1 MAFYRYKVIQNSKKN
16 ETVIEAGSEADA
28 LRILNQRNLTVV
40 KFLGESDSA
49 QPPGTPRISFSRK
62 GKFNIYDFTDR
73 LAPLLEAGIP
83 LEQTLAI
90 IEQGMKNN
98 SGGLAVVQEL
108 RRGLHEGK
116 SFSSL
121 LKARETLFPP
131 LFASLIETGEETGSL
146 PEVAKELQR
155 FMKDSKEFKEFVITS
170 SIYPSI
176 IVLVTLTMI
185 VLLFT
190 FFIPRF
196 ARLFKDAG
204 KDLPFMTQV
213 MLETG
218 NFMQAVWW
226 LWPLLILLGIV
237 LWKRSR
243 KTGALKAW
251 KDKNVLRIPLAG
263 RIVEGVQVSRFIRT
277 LSIMVRNDVGII
289 KAVNISSRILQ
300 NGVIADSFSS
310 VSAELRAGHKLSVA
324 LGKSPYMPDGA
335 PSMLRI
341 AEESGDV
348 AQMLTRIAE
357 NSEGQVK
364 TQLKRLLTALE
375 PAIILVLAGFIALVV
390 VAVFQAIMKMNS
402 I

>member
-1 MAFYRYKVIQNSKKN
+1 MAFFRYRVLQNGRKT
-16 ETVIEAGSEADA
+16 ETVLEAASEADA
-28 LRILNQRNLTVV
+28 SRILSRQNLTVIR
-40 KFLGESDSA
+40 FLGESTSGHPEA
-49 QPPGTPRISFSRK
+49 GGRFVLSRR
-62 GKFNIYDFTDR
+62 GKFNIYQFTDR

-90 IEQGMKNN
+90 IEEGMKN
-98 SGGLAVVQEL
+98 SPGVTVVQEL

-116 SFSSL
+116 SFSAL
-121 LKARETLFPP
+121 LRARENHFPP
-131 LFASLIETGEETGSL
+131 LFASLVETGEETGCL
-146 PEVAKELQR
+146 AEVAKELQR

-170 SIYPSI
+170 SIYPAI
-176 IVLVTLTMI
+176 IVLVTMTMI

-196 ARLFKDAG
+196 AKLFNDAG
-204 KDLPFMTQV
+204 KELPFLTKV

-218 NFMQAVWW
+218 NLMQSIWWIWPILIIAV
-226 LWPLLILLGIV
+226 IA
-237 LWKRSR
+237 LWKKS
-243 KTGALKAW
+243 KSNGALKVW
-251 KDKNVLRIPLAG
+251 KDKNVLRLPLVG
-263 RIVEGVQVSRFIRT
+263 RIVKGVQVSRFIRT
-277 LSIMVRNDVGII
+277 LSIMVGNDVGII

-300 NGVIADSFSS
+300 NGVIADSFSA
-310 VSAELRAGHKLSVA
+310 VTAELRSGHKLSTA

-341 AEESGDV
+341 SEESGDV

-357 NSEGQVK
+357 SSEAEVK
-364 TQLKRLLTALE
+364 THLKRLLTAME

-390 VAVFQAIMKMNS
+390 LAVFQAIMRMNS